1 MVSDYPGLSI
11 RDLGEMDIDEYLY
24 YFRDA
29 FIHSMNQTEE
39 GRKYLENA
47 YYYKQTK
54 PDRTSLREKFG
65 KNKG

>member
-1 MVSDYPGLSI
+1 MVAEYTGLNI
-11 RDLGEMDIDEYLY
+11 REIGEMDLDEYMY

-29 FIHSMNQTEE
+29 FIHSMNQTEN

-54 PDRTSLREKFG
+54 PDRARLRAKFG
-65 KNKG
+65 KKK

>member
-1 MVSDYPGLSI
+1 MVVEYTGLNI
-11 RDLGEMDIDEYLY
+11 QQIQDLDMDEYLY

-29 FIHSMNQTEE
+29 FIHNLNQTDE

-54 PDRTSLREKFG
+54 PDRASLRQKFG
-65 KNKG
+65 NKKK

>member
-1 MVSDYPGLSI
+1 M
-11 RDLGEMDIDEYLY
+11 EIDEYLY

-29 FIHSMNQTEE
+29 FIHNMNQTEE

-54 PDRTSLREKFG
+54 PDRARLREKFG
-65 KNKG
+65 KK

>member
-1 MVSDYPGLSI
+1 MVIDYTRLNMLELG
-11 RDLGEMDIDEYLY
+11 DLDYDEYLY

-54 PDRTSLREKFG
+54 PDRARLRNKFG
-65 KNKG
+65 KK